1 MGPKSATSYVRLKSG
16 PLLGGALVITFCI
29 LAYVAGFGAYL
40 VVWRGTPKVSQ
51 DKPLAVF
58 WEAWEHIEQNFYGP
72 LPSSRERTYGA
83 IREVLSTLGD
93 PYTIFI
99 EPVVRDQEKDHLRGS
114 YGDIGVT
121 LQKRQGDIV
130 LYPLPDSPA
139 ARAGVLDG
147 DILVAVDGGVISGT
161 VSLDEVR
168 ARLRGEKGTAVTLTI
183 ARPPVPPFDVV
194 VVREEVLVPSV
205 IWRIMDVDDAAIG
218 YLRIEAFTERTGE
231 ETAAA
236 LQELAQRQIGG
247 LILDLRGNSGGLLD
261 VAVGVTGEFLESGVV
276 LIERH
281 RDGERIVEVQNDGV
295 AVVLPMVVLV
305 NKGTASAAEVVAG
318 ALQDHGR
325 ALLVGE
331 PTYGKGSIQLIYDF
345 SDGSAL
351 HVTTAVWL
359 TPDRHQINGVGITPD
374 FYVADVGDE
383 DEQLDWALGWFNSKL
398 DMKER

>member
-99 EPVVRDQEKDHLRGS
+99 EPVVREQEKDHLRGS

-295 AVVLPMVVLV
+295 AVVLPMIVLV